1 MTAVVGEKLF
11 LLHPLLLL
19 LLLLLLLPVFFQY
32 QLPNLRI
39 LFLKRNFIS

>member
-19 LLLLLLLPVFFQY
+19 LLLPVFFQY
-32 QLPNLRI
+32 QLPNLRV
-39 LFLKRNFIS
+39 LFLKRKFTS